1 MAERLSTNSVTQ
13 CGGFELAT
21 PLIWSELSKAIKTE
35 EWKVIGGR
43 DHIHV
48 TTEVV
53 VMVEEPAGPAATM
66 MKDLVEILVREDD
79 SKKEKPKDQNQ
90 SSVSLPKIGPIIPI
104 WAAMTRHGIP
114 QVVQVMIDIQLRTI
128 HKLC

>member
-1 MAERLSTNSVTQ
+1 MEQ
-13 CGGFELAT
+13 MAT
-21 PLIWSELSKAIKTE
+21 PSIWSEPPKTIKTE
-35 EWKVIGGR
+35 EWKVMGGG
-43 DHIHV
+43 DHIHI

-53 VMVEEPAGPAATM
+53 VMVEEPAGPVATM

-79 SKKEKPKDQNQ
+79 SKKEKLKGQNQ